1 MPFQENHP
9 TCSPTCAN
17 KMVTIWIFRTSCF
30 NTSESISIYHL
41 HLTLEFHVGCLQI
54 CHARTNIIDKFPLN
68 PPGSQEH
75 HGFRPWWVQV
85 IGDIFHGQCRLLR
98 MPSLSISC
106 LVYGTMVGK
115 KEKNK
120 RQSRGGS
127 RNSGMISQSWG
138 TKSTEG
144 TAPSPEEETMDETQ
158 HELTFH
164 QSLSHVPETLLVI
177 ILAMMAAAVCIP
189 SAQAKALVPNPHLLR
204 PVP

>member
-1 MPFQENHP
+1 
-9 TCSPTCAN
+9 
-17 KMVTIWIFRTSCF
+17 
-30 NTSESISIYHL
+30 
-41 HLTLEFHVGCLQI
+41 
-54 CHARTNIIDKFPLN
+54 
-68 PPGSQEH
+68 
-75 HGFRPWWVQV
+75 
-85 IGDIFHGQCRLLR
+85 
-98 MPSLSISC
+98 
-106 LVYGTMVGK
+106 
-115 KEKNK
+115 
-120 RQSRGGS
+120 
-127 RNSGMISQSWG
+127 MISQSWG